1 MTISAA
7 AAALVLPAQGQEP
20 APSWRPLCAA
30 LLFCVAAPAQH
41 PPARPPPSHTR
52 PTQLVK
58 KRPLAPDVF
67 EIDMKGPHYKFPWGA
82 ITSIGN
88 RVSGCLLTAGARL
101 RERTG
106 LRGPRARGCTASGRP
121 AAAGGGA
128 GARDN
133 SSGSVPAPDDAPQR
147 PNLNQTTPP
156 GFAAAGYV
164 ALTGDLPGALAA
176 LKANHP
182 VLAVPAKFI
191 ISYPLIYHYM
201 GGLRHFVW
209 DLHKIGNNAD
219 KTSLLEKDRVE
230 QSSKV
235 LVAVSLAVA
244 SLVSLM

>member
-1 MTISAA
+1 MLRSQGTRLLLQASRQAAHSQQSAVA
-7 AAALVLPAQGQEP
+7 CEGTAWQQLRFIGGDRIPEFYAK
-20 APSWRPLCAA
+20 PSQYTEGTAFLG
-30 LLFCVAAPAQH
+30 
-41 PPARPPPSHTR
+41 T
-52 PTQLVK
+52 PTNHDDLVK

-67 EIDMKGPHYKFPWGA
+67 EIDMKGAHYKMPWGA

-88 RVSGCLLTAGARL
+88 RVSGCLLTA
-101 RERTG
+101 
-106 LRGPRARGCTASGRP
+106 
-121 AAAGGGA
+121 
-128 GARDN
+128 
-133 SSGSVPAPDDAPQR
+133 
-147 PNLNQTTPP
+147 

-182 VLAVPAKFI
+182 VLAVPAKFLV
-191 ISYPLIYHYM
+191 SYPLIYHYM

-235 LVAVSLAVA
+235 LAAA
-244 SLVSLM
+244 SLVIASVVSLL